1 MSLWFD
7 FQTND
12 KRVTHKW
19 THYFEAYETH
29 FARFRGQTMSML
41 EIGCGAGGSLQMWKR
56 YFGPHAQIVG
66 IDITEGC
73 KNFEE
78 DQIAVRIGSQSDT
91 SFLDEVLDEYGP
103 FDIVLD
109 DGSHRMEDVRASFEH
124 LYPTLTR
131 AGVYMVEDLHT
142 AYRQAFGGGLGA
154 ADSFIEICK
163 GLIDELHADWTGGEI
178 APTQFTRAT
187 TSMHIYDSVV
197 VFQRGRHRKGV
208 SQATGGPAS
217 GAR

>member
-12 KRVTHKW
+12 ARVTHKW
-19 THYFEAYETH
+19 THYFQAYENH
-29 FARFRGQTMSML
+29 FSRFRGQSVTIL

-73 KNFEE
+73 ASFEE

-91 SFLDEVLDEYGP
+91 AFLDALLAEFGP

-109 DGSHRMEDVRASFEH
+109 DGSHRMDDISTTFAH
-124 LYPTLTR
+124 LYPTLPLT
-131 AGVYMVEDLHT
+131 GVYMVEDLHT
-142 AYRQAFGGGLGA
+142 AYRPSFGGGLGEPA
-154 ADSFIEICK
+154 SFIEISK
-163 GLIDELHADWTGGEI
+163 GLIDELNADWTGGAL
-178 APTQFTRAT
+178 APTQFTRTT
-187 TSMHIYDSVV
+187 TSMHYYDSVLA
-197 VFQRGRHRKGV
+197 FERGRHRPGV
-208 SQATGGPAS
+208 SQATGGRPA
-217 GAR
+217 G